1 MKCNELQLGNH
12 VLIKPSGKLI
22 SIAAIHQKK
31 VGYHNV
37 PNKLE
42 WVRQSMLNPIF
53 LTDDILEKN
62 FPKNKGDDYQLCR
75 IWRIWS
81 NPNYGYV
88 AAILTIN
95 NSGLDIYEPCIP
107 CRYVHEL
114 QNLLTLLK
122 VNKKITL

>member
-1 MKCNELQLGNH
+1 MKCNELQLGNY

-37 PNKLE
+37 PTKLE

-62 FPKNKGDDYQLCR
+62 FPKNEGDNFQLCR
-75 IWRIWS
+75 MWRIWP
-81 NPNYGYV
+81 NPDYGYV
-88 AAILTIN
+88 AAIMTID
-95 NSGLDIYEPCIP
+95 NSKGEVYEACTP

-122 VNKKITL
+122 VNKKIIL

>member
-1 MKCNELQLGNH
+1 MKCNELQLGNY

-62 FPKNKGDDYQLCR
+62 FPKNKEDYYQLCH
-75 IWRIWS
+75 ILRIWS

-95 NSGLDIYEPCIP
+95 DLGLGIYRPCIP
-107 CRYVHEL
+107 CRYIHEL

-122 VNKKITL
+122 VNKKIAL

>member
-1 MKCNELQLGNH
+1 MKCNELQLGNY

-37 PNKLE
+37 PTKLK
-42 WVRQSMLNPIF
+42 WIRQSMLNPIF

-62 FPKNKGDDYQLCR
+62 FPKNEDDNFRLCR
-75 IWRIWS
+75 MWGMWS
-81 NPNYGYV
+81 SPDYGYV
-88 AAILTIN
+88 AAIMTIG
-95 NSGLDIYEPCIP
+95 NSKGDVYEACTP

>member
-1 MKCNELQLGNH
+1 MKCNELQLGNY

-62 FPKNKGDDYQLCR
+62 FPKNEGGNYQLCR
-75 IWRIWS
+75 MWGIWS
-81 NPNYGYV
+81 NPNYGWI
-88 AAILTIN
+88 AAILSIDNTW
-95 NSGLDIYEPCIP
+95 GGIYEPCIP

-122 VNKKITL
+122 VNKKIIL

>member
-1 MKCNELQLGNH
+1 MKCNELQLGNY

-42 WVRQSMLNPIF
+42 WARQSMLNPIF

-62 FPKNKGDDYQLCR
+62 FPKNEGDDYQLCR
-75 IWRIWS
+75 MWGIGS
-81 NPNYGYV
+81 NPDYGYV
-88 AAILTIN
+88 AAIMTID
-95 NSGLDIYEPCIP
+95 NSKGDVYEAYIP

>member
-1 MKCNELQLGNH
+1 MKCNELQLGNY

-37 PNKLE
+37 PTKLE

-53 LTDDILEKN
+53 LTDDILKKN
-62 FPKNKGDDYQLCR
+62 FPKNDGDDYQLCR

-88 AAILTIN
+88 AAVLTIN
-95 NSGLDIYEPCIP
+95 DSELGIYEPCIP